1 MRLLAAT
8 WRSCALNEDRDQT
21 RSRRPTRTGRAL
33 RRQDG
38 AASLHFVHVMPTSN
52 AVEDESS
59 LSLAEQRAAEEEIA
73 ILARI
78 FKMDIGID
86 VGYYNIDESRP
97 RVRRSPG

>member
-1 MRLLAAT
+1 
-8 WRSCALNEDRDQT
+8 
-21 RSRRPTRTGRAL
+21 
-33 RRQDG
+33 
-38 AASLHFVHVMPTSN
+38 MPTSN

-97 RVRRSPG
+97 RVRRSPGLV